1 MRGGADRV
9 RVADRLNVAERLAE
23 GRPAAE
29 HTQSYVR
36 ACHLVGYQHPD
47 LTAYP
52 AQIHDWYGSEDGLDL
67 HALDADCAQ
76 LRAAA
81 SVLMEALRMER
92 SQVAV
97 LAAAWTGSGADA
109 AVHFVQR
116 HCETG
121 NSVVTEVRAAA
132 QRCESLR
139 DNLWQLVDSK
149 VATAI
154 AIDERALAQ
163 RPAWLAAAEALTTE
177 GADRPTAV
185 EVVRQ
190 QIQPYVDD
198 DVRNDWL
205 TTMRST
211 TAGVA
216 ASYDAVTDQLAS
228 APRAHFE
235 IPDDLGPGRQPSP
248 ASVPAQPSATAAI
261 TPAARSSPAGIRSPA
276 RDLAASD
283 AARILRAHFEIPD
296 DLGPGR
302 QPSPASV
309 PAQPSATAAIT
320 PRSNSRLPTTLN
332 ARDQPPAEV
341 SDQRV
346 SGLTGAVHYNEP
358 RGYDRATLKLVFS
371 MDLGMCLNRFTYDS
385 KLAPSR
391 PQVVACDSREAR
403 IRNDGF
409 HANAPSCM
417 RIDYELITQNHR
429 AYYCLKYLVRVGY
442 CYPAVTTPGKPPSVL
457 LYAPSACD
465 ESLPSPR
472 VATALVPGTRSANRE
487 FSRFVVTEIK
497 SLGAG
502 GRCDSASVSLQPPEE
517 IEGPA
522 IPPASSQLV
531 CVAPK

>member
-163 RPAWLAAAEALTTE
+163 RPAWLIFP
-177 GADRPTAV
+177 G
-185 EVVRQ
+185 
-190 QIQPYVDD
+190 
-198 DVRNDWL
+198 
-205 TTMRST
+205 
-211 TAGVA
+211 
-216 ASYDAVTDQLAS
+216 
-228 APRAHFE
+228 PR
-235 IPDDLGPGRQPSP
+235 R
-248 ASVPAQPSATAAI
+248 
-261 TPAARSSPAGIRSPA
+261 TPATMS
-276 RDLAASD
+276 
-283 AARILRAHFEIPD
+283 RA
-296 DLGPGR
+296 
-302 QPSPASV
+302 
-309 PAQPSATAAIT
+309 T
-320 PRSNSRLPTTLN
+320 PRSK
-332 ARDQPPAEV
+332 ARFRTD
-341 SDQRV
+341 
-346 SGLTGAVHYNEP
+346 GA
-358 RGYDRATLKLVFS
+358 
-371 MDLGMCLNRFTYDS
+371 
-385 KLAPSR
+385 
-391 PQVVACDSREAR
+391 
-403 IRNDGF
+403 
-409 HANAPSCM
+409 
-417 RIDYELITQNHR
+417 
-429 AYYCLKYLVRVGY
+429 
-442 CYPAVTTPGKPPSVL
+442 
-457 LYAPSACD
+457 
-465 ESLPSPR
+465 SPR
-472 VATALVPGTRSANRE
+472 SLSGAAATMPHDAKCSNR
-487 FSRFVVTEIK
+487 
-497 SLGAG
+497 
-502 GRCDSASVSLQPPEE
+502 PE
-517 IEGPA
+517 
-522 IPPASSQLV
+522 
-531 CVAPK
+531 

>member
-261 TPAARSSPAGIRSPA
+261 TPAAALPPPDPVPAGGLGGFAGLAGLANRIVDAVDSLLGSVAEQLGDP
-276 RDLAASD
+276 LAADNPPGAVDPFAED
-283 AARILRAHFEIPD
+283 AADNADDGDDAHPEEADEAAEPKEATEPD
-296 DLGPGR
+296 EADEVDD
-302 QPSPASV
+302 ADESV
-309 PAQPSATAAIT
+309 PAERAQDVAEEAT
-320 PRSNSRLPTTLN
+320 LPPV
-332 ARDQPPAEV
+332 AEPPPPAAPPVAEPPPPV
-341 SDQRV
+341 AAPAPP
-346 SGLTGAVHYNEP
+346 GAPEP
-358 RGYDRATLKLVFS
+358 
-371 MDLGMCLNRFTYDS
+371 
-385 KLAPSR
+385 
-391 PQVVACDSREAR
+391 
-403 IRNDGF
+403 
-409 HANAPSCM
+409 AN
-417 RIDYELITQNHR
+417 
-429 AYYCLKYLVRVGY
+429 G
-442 CYPAVTTPGKPPSVL
+442 
-457 LYAPSACD
+457 
-465 ESLPSPR
+465 PSPEALSEG
-472 VATALVPGTRSANRE
+472 ATPC
-487 FSRFVVTEIK
+487 EIAADE
-497 SLGAG
+497 LPQAG
-502 GRCDSASVSLQPPEE
+502 P
-517 IEGPA
+517 
-522 IPPASSQLV
+522 
-531 CVAPK
+531 

>member
-97 LAAAWTGSGADA
+97 LAAAWTGSEADA

-261 TPAARSSPAGIRSPA
+261 TPAAALPPPDPVPAVTSRPVTPSDFGSAPGDGSATPAGVGSAGGFGDAAAPAVWAGLPGLPGLPTGSSMRWIACWVRWPNSWGIRWQLTIRRVPSIRSLKT
-276 RDLAASD
+276 R
-283 AARILRAHFEIPD
+283 
-296 DLGPGR
+296 
-302 QPSPASV
+302 
-309 PAQPSATAAIT
+309 
-320 PRSNSRLPTTLN
+320 PTTLMT
-332 ARDQPPAEV
+332 ATMPTRKRPTR
-341 SDQRV
+341 QRSRRKQQSPTKQTRSTTPTNRCPLNV
-346 SGLTGAVHYNEP
+346 P
-358 RGYDRATLKLVFS
+358 RMSPRRPRCRRS
-371 MDLGMCLNRFTYDS
+371 PNRRRLPRLRS
-385 KLAPSR
+385 P
-391 PQVVACDSREAR
+391 
-403 IRNDGF
+403 
-409 HANAPSCM
+409 
-417 RIDYELITQNHR
+417 NHR
-429 AYYCLKYLVRVGY
+429 LRSLRRAAGCAGTGEWAFAGSAVRGSH
-442 CYPAVTTPGKPPSVL
+442 PL
-457 LYAPSACD
+457 
-465 ESLPSPR
+465 
-472 VATALVPGTRSANRE
+472 
-487 FSRFVVTEIK
+487 
-497 SLGAG
+497 
-502 GRCDSASVSLQPPEE
+502 
-517 IEGPA
+517 
-522 IPPASSQLV
+522 
-531 CVAPK
+531 

>member
-97 LAAAWTGSGADA
+97 LAAAWTGSEADA

-228 APRAHFE
+228 AARALRDSGRSRARSPTFSGIGAGSTE
-235 IPDDLGPGRQPSP
+235 RDGSDYARGRSSPPDPVPAVTSRPVTPSDFGSAPGDGSATPAGVGSAGGFGDAGGTGGLGGFAGLAGLANRIVDAVDSLLGSVAEQLGDPLAADNPPGAVDPFAEDAADNADDADDAHP
-248 ASVPAQPSATAAI
+248 EEADEAAEPKEATEPDEADEVDDADESVPAERAQDVAEEATLPPVAEPPP
-261 TPAARSSPAGIRSPA
+261 PAAPPVAEPPPPVAAPAPPGAPEPA
-276 RDLAASD
+276 N
-283 AARILRAHFEIPD
+283 
-296 DLGPGR
+296 G
-302 QPSPASV
+302 PSPEALSEG
-309 PAQPSATAAIT
+309 ATPCEIAADE
-320 PRSNSRLPTTLN
+320 LP
-332 ARDQPPAEV
+332 Q
-341 SDQRV
+341 
-346 SGLTGAVHYNEP
+346 
-358 RGYDRATLKLVFS
+358 
-371 MDLGMCLNRFTYDS
+371 
-385 KLAPSR
+385 
-391 PQVVACDSREAR
+391 
-403 IRNDGF
+403 
-409 HANAPSCM
+409 
-417 RIDYELITQNHR
+417 
-429 AYYCLKYLVRVGY
+429 
-442 CYPAVTTPGKPPSVL
+442 
-457 LYAPSACD
+457 
-465 ESLPSPR
+465 
-472 VATALVPGTRSANRE
+472 
-487 FSRFVVTEIK
+487 
-497 SLGAG
+497 AG
-502 GRCDSASVSLQPPEE
+502 P
-517 IEGPA
+517 
-522 IPPASSQLV
+522 
-531 CVAPK
+531 

>member
-228 APRAHFE
+228 APRAHLAADNPPGAVDPFAE
-235 IPDDLGPGRQPSP
+235 DAADNADDGDDAHPEE
-248 ASVPAQPSATAAI
+248 ATERDGSDYARG
-261 TPAARSSPAGIRSPA
+261 RSSPAGSGA
-276 RDLAASD
+276 GRDLAASD
-283 AARILRAHFEIPD
+283 AVGFWIGAR
-296 DLGPGR
+296 
-302 QPSPASV
+302 
-309 PAQPSATAAIT
+309 
-320 PRSNSRLPTTLN
+320 
-332 ARDQPPAEV
+332 
-341 SDQRV
+341 
-346 SGLTGAVHYNEP
+346 
-358 RGYDRATLKLVFS
+358 
-371 MDLGMCLNRFTYDS
+371 
-385 KLAPSR
+385 
-391 PQVVACDSREAR
+391 
-403 IRNDGF
+403 
-409 HANAPSCM
+409 
-417 RIDYELITQNHR
+417 
-429 AYYCLKYLVRVGY
+429 
-442 CYPAVTTPGKPPSVL
+442 
-457 LYAPSACD
+457 
-465 ESLPSPR
+465 
-472 VATALVPGTRSANRE
+472 
-487 FSRFVVTEIK
+487 
-497 SLGAG
+497 
-502 GRCDSASVSLQPPEE
+502 
-517 IEGPA
+517 
-522 IPPASSQLV
+522 
-531 CVAPK
+531 

>member
-1 MRGGADRV
+1 M
-9 RVADRLNVAERLAE
+9 NVAERLAE

-261 TPAARSSPAGIRSPA
+261 TPAAALPPPDPVPAVTSRPVTPSDFDRRQVMVPRRRRVLAAPVVSAMPAAPAVWAGLPGLPGLPTGSSMRWIACWVRWPNSWGIRWQLTI
-276 RDLAASD
+276 R
-283 AARILRAHFEIPD
+283 RV
-296 DLGPGR
+296 
-302 QPSPASV
+302 PS
-309 PAQPSATAAIT
+309 I
-320 PRSNSRLPTTLN
+320 RSLKTRPTTLMT
-332 ARDQPPAEV
+332 ATMPTRKRPTR
-341 SDQRV
+341 QRSRRKQQSPTKQTRSTTPTNRCPLNV
-346 SGLTGAVHYNEP
+346 P
-358 RGYDRATLKLVFS
+358 RMSPRRPRCRRS
-371 MDLGMCLNRFTYDS
+371 PNRRRLPRLRS
-385 KLAPSR
+385 P
-391 PQVVACDSREAR
+391 
-403 IRNDGF
+403 
-409 HANAPSCM
+409 
-417 RIDYELITQNHR
+417 NHR
-429 AYYCLKYLVRVGY
+429 LRSLRRRRRVRRNRRMGLRRKR
-442 CYPAVTTPGKPPSVL
+442 CPREPPL
-457 LYAPSACD
+457 
-465 ESLPSPR
+465 
-472 VATALVPGTRSANRE
+472 
-487 FSRFVVTEIK
+487 
-497 SLGAG
+497 
-502 GRCDSASVSLQPPEE
+502 
-517 IEGPA
+517 
-522 IPPASSQLV
+522 
-531 CVAPK
+531 

>member
-154 AIDERALAQ
+154 AIDERALA
-163 RPAWLAAAEALTTE
+163 AAAGMVGCGRSAHD
-177 GADRPTAV
+177 GGGRSADGRRSGSPT
-185 EVVRQ
+185 
-190 QIQPYVDD
+190 D
-198 DVRNDWL
+198 
-205 TTMRST
+205 
-211 TAGVA
+211 
-216 ASYDAVTDQLAS
+216 
-228 APRAHFE
+228 
-235 IPDDLGPGRQPSP
+235 
-248 ASVPAQPSATAAI
+248 
-261 TPAARSSPAGIRSPA
+261 
-276 RDLAASD
+276 
-283 AARILRAHFEIPD
+283 
-296 DLGPGR
+296 
-302 QPSPASV
+302 
-309 PAQPSATAAIT
+309 
-320 PRSNSRLPTTLN
+320 
-332 ARDQPPAEV
+332 
-341 SDQRV
+341 
-346 SGLTGAVHYNEP
+346 
-358 RGYDRATLKLVFS
+358 
-371 MDLGMCLNRFTYDS
+371 
-385 KLAPSR
+385 
-391 PQVVACDSREAR
+391 
-403 IRNDGF
+403 
-409 HANAPSCM
+409 
-417 RIDYELITQNHR
+417 
-429 AYYCLKYLVRVGY
+429 
-442 CYPAVTTPGKPPSVL
+442 
-457 LYAPSACD
+457 
-465 ESLPSPR
+465 
-472 VATALVPGTRSANRE
+472 TALRGRRCSQRLADHDAIDN
-487 FSRFVVTEIK
+487 
-497 SLGAG
+497 
-502 GRCDSASVSLQPPEE
+502 GRCGGV
-517 IEGPA
+517 
-522 IPPASSQLV
+522 V
-531 CVAPK
+531 

>member
-1 MRGGADRV
+1 M
-9 RVADRLNVAERLAE
+9 
-23 GRPAAE
+23 
-29 HTQSYVR
+29 
-36 ACHLVGYQHPD
+36 
-47 LTAYP
+47 
-52 AQIHDWYGSEDGLDL
+52 
-67 HALDADCAQ
+67 
-76 LRAAA
+76 
-81 SVLMEALRMER
+81 
-92 SQVAV
+92 
-97 LAAAWTGSGADA
+97 
-109 AVHFVQR
+109 
-116 HCETG
+116 
-121 NSVVTEVRAAA
+121 
-132 QRCESLR
+132 
-139 DNLWQLVDSK
+139 
-149 VATAI
+149 
-154 AIDERALAQ
+154 
-163 RPAWLAAAEALTTE
+163 
-177 GADRPTAV
+177 
-185 EVVRQ
+185 
-190 QIQPYVDD
+190 
-198 DVRNDWL
+198 
-205 TTMRST
+205 
-211 TAGVA
+211 
-216 ASYDAVTDQLAS
+216 
-228 APRAHFE
+228 
-235 IPDDLGPGRQPSP
+235 
-248 ASVPAQPSATAAI
+248 
-261 TPAARSSPAGIRSPA
+261 
-276 RDLAASD
+276 
-283 AARILRAHFEIPD
+283 
-296 DLGPGR
+296 
-302 QPSPASV
+302 
-309 PAQPSATAAIT
+309 
-320 PRSNSRLPTTLN
+320 PTTLN

-346 SGLTGAVHYNEP
+346 SGLTGAVQYSFPSYRRPPAEKLVFPVLLGILTLLLSACQTASASGYNEP

>member
-29 HTQSYVR
+29 HTPSYVR

-261 TPAARSSPAGIRSPA
+261 TPAAALPPPDPVPAVTSRPVTPSDFGSAPGDGSATPAGVGSAGGFGDAGGTGGLGGFAGLAGLANRIVDAVDSLLGSVAEQLGDP
-276 RDLAASD
+276 LAADNPPGAVDPFAED
-283 AARILRAHFEIPD
+283 AADNADDGDDAHPEEADEAAEPKEATEPD
-296 DLGPGR
+296 EADEVDD
-302 QPSPASV
+302 ADESV
-309 PAQPSATAAIT
+309 PAERAQDVAEEAT
-320 PRSNSRLPTTLN
+320 LPPV
-332 ARDQPPAEV
+332 AEPPPPAAPPVAEPPPPV
-341 SDQRV
+341 AAPAPP
-346 SGLTGAVHYNEP
+346 GAPEP
-358 RGYDRATLKLVFS
+358 
-371 MDLGMCLNRFTYDS
+371 
-385 KLAPSR
+385 
-391 PQVVACDSREAR
+391 
-403 IRNDGF
+403 
-409 HANAPSCM
+409 AN
-417 RIDYELITQNHR
+417 
-429 AYYCLKYLVRVGY
+429 G
-442 CYPAVTTPGKPPSVL
+442 
-457 LYAPSACD
+457 
-465 ESLPSPR
+465 PSPEALSEG
-472 VATALVPGTRSANRE
+472 ATPC
-487 FSRFVVTEIK
+487 EIAADE
-497 SLGAG
+497 LPQAG
-502 GRCDSASVSLQPPEE
+502 P
-517 IEGPA
+517 
-522 IPPASSQLV
+522 
-531 CVAPK
+531 

>member
-1 MRGGADRV
+1 M
-9 RVADRLNVAERLAE
+9 NVAERLAE

-261 TPAARSSPAGIRSPA
+261 TPAAALPPPDPVPAVTSRPVTPSDFGSAPGDGSATPAGVGSAGGFGDAGGTGGLGGFAGLAGLANRIVDAVDSLLGSVAEQLGIRWQLTIRRVPSIRSLKT
-276 RDLAASD
+276 R
-283 AARILRAHFEIPD
+283 
-296 DLGPGR
+296 
-302 QPSPASV
+302 
-309 PAQPSATAAIT
+309 
-320 PRSNSRLPTTLN
+320 PTTLMT
-332 ARDQPPAEV
+332 ATMPTRKRPTR
-341 SDQRV
+341 QRSRRKQQSPTKQTRSTTPTNRCPLNV
-346 SGLTGAVHYNEP
+346 P
-358 RGYDRATLKLVFS
+358 RMSPRRPRCRRS
-371 MDLGMCLNRFTYDS
+371 PNRRRLPRLRS
-385 KLAPSR
+385 P
-391 PQVVACDSREAR
+391 
-403 IRNDGF
+403 
-409 HANAPSCM
+409 
-417 RIDYELITQNHR
+417 NHR
-429 AYYCLKYLVRVGY
+429 LRSLRRRRRVRRNRRMGLRRKR
-442 CYPAVTTPGKPPSVL
+442 CPREPPL
-457 LYAPSACD
+457 
-465 ESLPSPR
+465 
-472 VATALVPGTRSANRE
+472 
-487 FSRFVVTEIK
+487 
-497 SLGAG
+497 
-502 GRCDSASVSLQPPEE
+502 
-517 IEGPA
+517 
-522 IPPASSQLV
+522 
-531 CVAPK
+531 

>member
-1 MRGGADRV
+1 M
-9 RVADRLNVAERLAE
+9 ADRLNVAERLAE

-261 TPAARSSPAGIRSPA
+261 TPAAALPPPDPVPAVTSRPVTPSDFGSAPGDGSATPAGVGSAGGFGDAGGTGGLGGFAGLAGLANRIVDAVDSLLGSVAEQLGDP
-276 RDLAASD
+276 LAADNPPGAVDPFAED
-283 AARILRAHFEIPD
+283 AADNADDGDDAHPEEADEAAEPKEATEPD
-296 DLGPGR
+296 EADEVDD
-302 QPSPASV
+302 ADESV
-309 PAQPSATAAIT
+309 PAERAQ
-320 PRSNSRLPTTLN
+320 
-332 ARDQPPAEV
+332 DVAE
-341 SDQRV
+341 
-346 SGLTGAVHYNEP
+346 E
-358 RGYDRATLKLVFS
+358 ATL
-371 MDLGMCLNRFTYDS
+371 
-385 KLAPSR
+385 P
-391 PQVVACDSREAR
+391 PVAE
-403 IRNDGF
+403 
-409 HANAPSCM
+409 P
-417 RIDYELITQNHR
+417 
-429 AYYCLKYLVRVGY
+429 
-442 CYPAVTTPGKPPSVL
+442 PPPSQWM
-457 LYAPSACD
+457 A
-465 ESLPSPR
+465 
-472 VATALVPGTRSANRE
+472 TRS
-487 FSRFVVTEIK
+487 
-497 SLGAG
+497 
-502 GRCDSASVSLQPPEE
+502 
-517 IEGPA
+517 
-522 IPPASSQLV
+522 
-531 CVAPK
+531 

>member
-205 TTMRST
+205 TRCDRQRPVWRRRMMRSPI
-211 TAGVA
+211 
-216 ASYDAVTDQLAS
+216 SW
-228 APRAHFE
+228 
-235 IPDDLGPGRQPSP
+235 
-248 ASVPAQPSATAAI
+248 
-261 TPAARSSPAGIRSPA
+261 PA
-276 RDLAASD
+276 RR
-283 AARILRAHFEIPD
+283 ARTSRFRTISGPVANLLRH
-296 DLGPGR
+296 R
-302 QPSPASV
+302 C
-309 PAQPSATAAIT
+309 
-320 PRSNSRLPTTLN
+320 R
-332 ARDQPPAEV
+332 
-341 SDQRV
+341 
-346 SGLTGAVHYNEP
+346 
-358 RGYDRATLKLVFS
+358 
-371 MDLGMCLNRFTYDS
+371 LNRARRQR
-385 KLAPSR
+385 LR
-391 PQVVACDSREAR
+391 PRPLFPRR
-403 IRNDGF
+403 IRCR
-409 HANAPSCM
+409 P
-417 RIDYELITQNHR
+417 
-429 AYYCLKYLVRVGY
+429 
-442 CYPAVTTPGKPPSVL
+442 
-457 LYAPSACD
+457 
-465 ESLPSPR
+465 
-472 VATALVPGTRSANRE
+472 
-487 FSRFVVTEIK
+487 
-497 SLGAG
+497 
-502 GRCDSASVSLQPPEE
+502 
-517 IEGPA
+517 
-522 IPPASSQLV
+522 
-531 CVAPK
+531 